1 MIPEDNIIGRKVL
14 GYKILYGIV
23 YVMASAYAG
32 FPERSERS
40 VS

>member
-1 MIPEDNIIGRKVL
+1 VL

-23 YVMASAYAG
+23 YVMASAYAAV
-32 FPERSERS
+32 PERIERS